1 MLRCV
6 DEDKVV
12 VVGRHAVRAVRLADG
27 KPAWDGRVV
36 NFPDGGT
43 PSGLGVLSG
52 SQYLVP
58 LSNNEIV
65 GVDIAAGKIAQLS
78 KSRRGGLPG
87 NLICHQGKLISEGV
101 EGVDCYWLADAAKAE
116 AQRRLAA
123 NPNDAEALA
132 LKGEIL
138 LDAGKRSEAVASF
151 RRAYQLQP
159 QQRTRDLLRDALLE
173 GLREEFAAY
182 RGRGEEI
189 QRLLD
194 NASAARRLS
203 PLNGRWSAAGGRTG
217 PRAGMLPKPAGPGA
231 EPAAA
236 RPGRQDAAGAAG
248 PLGTEPIGRVARRRP
263 VASGR
268 RR

>member
-1 MLRCV
+1 MAARPAAWASC
-6 DEDKVV
+6 
-12 VVGRHAVRAVRLADG
+12 RAANTLCR
-27 KPAWDGRVV
+27 
-36 NFPDGGT
+36 
-43 PSGLGVLSG
+43 
-52 SQYLVP
+52 
-58 LSNNEIV
+58 LSNNEMV

-151 RRAYQLQP
+151 RRAYELQP

-173 GLREEFAAY
+173 GLRDDFAAY
-182 RGRGEEI
+182 RGRGDGDPTVAG
-189 QRLLD
+189 QCVR
-194 NASAARRLS
+194 SA
-203 PLNGRWSAAGGRTG
+203 PPFSA
-217 PRAGMLPKPAGPGA
+217 
-231 EPAAA
+231 
-236 RPGRQDAAGAAG
+236 
-248 PLGTEPIGRVARRRP
+248 
-263 VASGR
+263 
-268 RR
+268 